1 LSGGAAGPAGACPPT
16 LVAAGEAL
24 DTTAAGRGGWAA
36 ERGRPVASVV
46 PLPLDGLG
54 NVVGT
59 EGPTEKRTVTPD
71 TGLPKRSV
79 TVAVT
84 QWFAPTVFVASG
96 GVKMSFAGAPATH
109 SLVAWAQ
116 CSTPRSSV
124 KQASMLSVPVR
135 PLLV

>member
-1 LSGGAAGPAGACPPT
+1 MRTGAVDCRFAEDAGHGKI
-16 LVAAGEAL
+16 V
-24 DTTAAGRGGWAA
+24 AAGRG
-36 ERGRPVASVV
+36 RDLGRVHVHWLRRPLILVV